1 VTNPGEEKEMP
12 KVLEGKIDA
21 KGLKFGLVVSRYNDF
36 INERLLDGALDA
48 LMRSGAEEKNLSIV
62 KVPGAFEIPLAAK
75 KMAGGGRYD
84 AIICLGCVIRG
95 ATPHF
100 EYISAEVAKGIAKV
114 SLESGVPV
122 SFGVITADNLEQ
134 AIERAGTKAG
144 NKGWDAALAAIEMVN
159 LFRTMGVK
167 G

>member
-1 VTNPGEEKEMP
+1 MP

-21 KGLKFGLVVSRYNDF
+21 KGLKFGLVVSRFNNF
-36 INERLLDGALDA
+36 INDRLLEGALDA
-48 LMRSGAEEKNLSIV
+48 LTRNGAEAGDLSIV
-62 KVPGAFEIPLAAK
+62 KVPGAFEIPVAAK
-75 KMAGGGRYD
+75 KMANSGMYD
-84 AIICLGCVIRG
+84 AVICLGCVIRG

-100 EYISAEVAKGIAKV
+100 EYISSEVAKGIAKV

-144 NKGWDAALAAIEMVN
+144 NKGWDAALSAIEMIH
-159 LFRTMGVK
+159 LFKTMEVK
-167 G
+167 E

>member
-1 VTNPGEEKEMP
+1 MP

-21 KGLKFGLVVSRYNDF
+21 KGLKFGLVVSRFNNF
-36 INERLLDGALDA
+36 INDRLLEGALDA
-48 LMRSGAEEKNLSIV
+48 LNRNGAKAEDLSIA

-75 KMAGGGRYD
+75 KMADSGMYD
-84 AIICLGCVIRG
+84 AVICLGCVIRG

-100 EYISAEVAKGIAKV
+100 EYISSEVAKGIAKV

-122 SFGVITADNLEQ
+122 SFGVVTADNLEQ

-144 NKGWDAALAAIEMVN
+144 NKGWDAALSAIEMIN
-159 LFRTMGVK
+159 LLKAMGV
-167 G
+167 

>member
-1 VTNPGEEKEMP
+1 MP
-12 KVLEGKIDA
+12 KVLEGQIDA
-21 KGLKFGLVVSRYNDF
+21 KGLKFGLVVSRYNEF
-36 INERLLDGALDA
+36 INGRLLEGALDA
-48 LMRSGAEEKNLSIV
+48 LTRMGADDKNLSIV

-75 KMAGGGRYD
+75 KMAGSGRYD
-84 AIICLGCVIRG
+84 AVICLGCVIRG

-100 EYISAEVAKGIAKV
+100 EYISAQVAKGIAEV

-144 NKGWDAALAAIEMVN
+144 NKGWDAALTAIEMVN
-159 LFRTMGVK
+159 LFRTMEG
-167 G
+167 